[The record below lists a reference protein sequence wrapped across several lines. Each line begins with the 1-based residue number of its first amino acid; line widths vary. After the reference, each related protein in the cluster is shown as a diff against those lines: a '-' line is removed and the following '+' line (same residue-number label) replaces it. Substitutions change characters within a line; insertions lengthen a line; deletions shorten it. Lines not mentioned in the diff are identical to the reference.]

1 MVVGHSG
8 ECGEN
13 VPRRAVGDEL
23 TDCDDAQTQH
33 PNMVV
38 IDVQVPLSK
47 PNNVEP
53 SSARS
58 TEAGAHTPA
67 SVNVPCHAEVEPKQ
81 VSDTATH
88 LHPNTTDSHAQE
100 PHPNPNPAT
109 PTPVPSTAN
118 THHGLNGPPAPTH
131 AVAAPKPEAEN
142 AHHPNT
148 AAKDAKSSVTPST
161 NVNATPSCVQ

>member
-1 MVVGHSG
+1 MVVGHNG

-13 VPRRAVGDEL
+13 VPRPAVGDEL
-23 TDCDDAQTQH
+23 TDCVDAQTQH

-38 IDVQVPLSK
+38 IDVQVHLSK
-47 PNNVEP
+47 PNNAEP

-58 TEAGAHTPA
+58 TEAGALTPA
-67 SVNVPCHAEVEPKQ
+67 SVNVPCHAEAEPKQ
-81 VSDTATH
+81 ASDTATH
-88 LHPNTTDSHAQE
+88 PHPNTTDSHAQV